1 MLFGCSSLPIHFNYT
16 EKPDIRRKEEKT
28 EFSFLRWTIPLSVL
42 SCVQLCLLL
51 RIFLYI
57 CFLIRNFGRKTN
69 GKTETEAN
77 ESQKTSES
85 SLCDVCLRGKLWGN
99 KKVRETV
106 WARKSKVWRKPGKGH
121 RQQDIDES
129 ESGVSGPSGHFLRTW
144 RTFPA
149 MNNDCR
155 ERSHS
160 CLQPAPIYL
169 IKITAECKRAV
180 LLIFITGK
188 FKGEETHFWQS
199 SE

>member
-1 MLFGCSSLPIHFNYT
+1 M
-16 EKPDIRRKEEKT
+16 T

-69 GKTETEAN
+69 GKTENKKHLSHHCVMSA
-77 ESQKTSES
+77 SEVNS
-85 SLCDVCLRGKLWGN
+85 EG

-129 ESGVSGPSGHFLRTW
+129 ESGARGPSGHFPRTW

-149 MNNDCR
+149 MNNHCR

-160 CLQPAPIYL
+160 RLQPAPIYL
-169 IKITAECKRAV
+169 IKITTECKRAV

-188 FKGEETHFWQS
+188 FKGEETRFWQS

>member
-1 MLFGCSSLPIHFNYT
+1 MYSCVSYSEYFYTFAFSSAIL
-16 EKPDIRRKEEKT
+16 EEKQMV
-28 EFSFLRWTIPLSVL
+28 RPKQKQMKVKKHLSHH
-42 SCVQLCLLL
+42 CVMS
-51 RIFLYI
+51 
-57 CFLIRNFGRKTN
+57 
-69 GKTETEAN
+69 A
-77 ESQKTSES
+77 SEVNS
-85 SLCDVCLRGKLWGN
+85 EG

-129 ESGVSGPSGHFLRTW
+129 ESGVSGPSGHFPRTW
-144 RTFPA
+144 QTFPA
-149 MNNDCR
+149 MNNNCR
-155 ERSHS
+155 VRSHS
-160 CLQPAPIYL
+160 RLQPAPIYL